1 MTGTGPR
8 TESATGGQSELR
20 FLNWIAI
27 VALIDVA
34 LLIPLIWASRW
45 VADNH
50 DVVSVL
56 GPIHGFLF
64 LGLIGMVAWGSLQKW
79 WGWWFPAIVVITLGP
94 IGSLVGD
101 WIVRRNLRAAG

>member
-1 MTGTGPR
+1 MSGRETDSAPGDGR
-8 TESATGGQSELR
+8 TELR

-27 VALIDVA
+27 VAVVDVV

-45 VADNH
+45 IADNH

-64 LGLIGMVAWGSLQKW
+64 MGLIGMVAWGSIQKW

-101 WIVRRNLRAAG
+101 WIVRRKLRTTS

>member
-1 MTGTGPR
+1 MSDRSPEGRDQASPR
-8 TESATGGQSELR
+8 ELK

-27 VALIDVA
+27 VAIVDVI
-34 LLIPLIWASRW
+34 LLIPLVWASRW

-64 LGLIGMVAWGSLQKW
+64 IGLIAMVAWGSIQKW
-79 WGWWFPAIVVITLGP
+79 WGWWFPVIVVITLGP

-101 WIVRRNLRAAG
+101 WIIRRQLRETTA

>member
-1 MTGTGPR
+1 MTDQ
-8 TESATGGQSELR
+8 GGQPREEGNGRTELR

-27 VALIDVA
+27 VALVDVV
-34 LLIPLIWASRW
+34 LLIPLVWASRW
-45 VADNH
+45 FADNH

-64 LGLIGMVAWGSLQKW
+64 MALVGMVAWGSFQKW

-94 IGSLVGD
+94 IGSLLGD
-101 WIVRRNLRAAG
+101 WIVRRNLKAAG

>member
-1 MTGTGPR
+1 MSGKDTVSAPGAGDR
-8 TESATGGQSELR
+8 TELR

-27 VALIDVA
+27 VAVIDVV

-50 DVVSVL
+50 DLVSVL

-64 LGLIGMVAWGSLQKW
+64 MGLIGMVAWGSFQKW
-79 WGWWFPAIVVITLGP
+79 WGWWFPAIVVVTLGP

-101 WIVRRNLRAAG
+101 WIVRRKLRAAA

>member
-1 MTGTGPR
+1 MR
-8 TESATGGQSELR
+8 TRDRVEGGRTELR

-27 VALIDVA
+27 VALVDVA

-50 DVVSVL
+50 DVVAVL

-64 LGLIGMVAWGSLQKW
+64 IGLIGMVAWGSLQKW
-79 WGWWFPAIVVITLGP
+79 WGWWFPAIVVVTLGP

-101 WIVRRNLRAAG
+101 WIVRRNLKGTG

>member
-1 MTGTGPR
+1 MTGEDSGRRGKAGSET
-8 TESATGGQSELR
+8 ELR

-27 VALIDVA
+27 VALVDVV
-34 LLIPLIWASRW
+34 LLIPLVWASRW
-45 VADNH
+45 FADNH

-64 LGLIGMVAWGSLQKW
+64 MALVGMVAWGSLQKW

-94 IGSLVGD
+94 IGSLLGD
-101 WIVRRNLRAAG
+101 WIVRRNLKAAG